1 MKTEDEYDDDGEG
14 DEQGDEFEERGYD
27 RQRKY
32 KDEYFEKKQMIELEK
47 QNAINLDNA
56 KQSAILARRKVKT
69 ELNSFLSVMKENFTP
84 EFVTR
89 MRFKK
94 QFPAKIA
101 ASEE

>member
-1 MKTEDEYDDDGEG
+1 MRTEDEEFEDEDEG
-14 DEQGDEFEERGYD
+14 DQDEGYEERGYD

-47 QNAINLDNA
+47 QNAINFDNA
-56 KQSAILARRKVKT
+56 KQSADLARRKVKT
-69 ELNSFLSVMKENFTP
+69 ELNSFLSVMKDNLTP
-84 EFVTR
+84 EFLIR

-94 QFPAKIA
+94 DFPAKIA